1 MAAKKWIGLLFGA
14 AAVYWIYNK
23 FKFSQSLS
31 FIPTRIKVGGSILNP
46 EITLG
51 VKLFNPSNVSTKF
64 SNLDAELFLDNGQKV
79 ADVYFNQSINIPA
92 KSETE
97 LNLMANTSFSNL
109 VSSLT
114 DIFTSKQL
122 NFVVKGVADVDSIR
136 LPFTINYKFF
146 A

>member
-1 MAAKKWIGLLFGA
+1 MVAKKWIGLLLGA

-31 FIPTRIKVGGSILNP
+31 FIPTKINVGGNILNP
-46 EITLG
+46 EISLG
-51 VKLFNPSNVSTKF
+51 VKLFNPSNVSTSF
-64 SNLDAELFLDNGQKV
+64 SNLDAELFLENGQKV
-79 ADVYFNQSINIPA
+79 ADVYYNQKINIPA

-97 LNLMANTSFSNL
+97 LNILANTSFSNL
-109 VSSLT
+109 LTSLK

-122 NFVVKGVADVDSIR
+122 NFVVKGVASIDNIP